1 MNVGHSV
8 EEDTRMAIRRV
19 SRTKVSEQVLEQ
31 MKAEIIRGHWS
42 TGSKIPSEV
51 ALTERFGVSRVSIRE
66 AIHRLVGMGVLCI
79 RRGQGTFVNEILA
92 QDYFRTLLPILMIDA
107 PSLDHMLEFRAMIE
121 IGSAELAAARAT
133 KDDVA
138 RLRAALARMR
148 RFQGDGK
155 RFAAEDLSFHTALA
169 LATHNDVV
177 VKVTAIIH
185 DMLRD
190 AMEEIVR
197 ITGYEGG
204 LHYHQQILEA
214 IDRRDA
220 TGAVRVMTE
229 HIAVTIERVGKRH
242 LRPARPATAR

>member
-1 MNVGHSV
+1 
-8 EEDTRMAIRRV
+8 MAIRPV
-19 SRTKVSEQVLEQ
+19 TRTKVSEQVLDQ
-31 MKAEIIRGHWS
+31 MKAEIIRGHWA
-42 TGSKIPSEV
+42 TGSKIPSEA
-51 ALTERFGVSRVSIRE
+51 ALTKLFGVSRVSIRE

-79 RRGQGTFVNEILA
+79 RRGEGTFVNEILA
-92 QDYFRTLLPILMIDA
+92 QDYFGTLLPILMIDA

-121 IGSAELAAARAT
+121 IGSAGLAATRAT

-148 RFQGDGK
+148 RVQGDRK
-155 RFAAEDLSFHTALA
+155 RFAAEDLSFHTALG
-169 LATHNDVV
+169 LATHNEVV

-204 LHYHQQILEA
+204 LHYHKQILEA
-214 IDRRDA
+214 IEHGDA
-220 TGAVRVMTE
+220 AGAASVMKE
-229 HIAVTIERVGKRH
+229 HIAVTLERVGREHVKV
-242 LRPARPATAR
+242 ARQRSAR